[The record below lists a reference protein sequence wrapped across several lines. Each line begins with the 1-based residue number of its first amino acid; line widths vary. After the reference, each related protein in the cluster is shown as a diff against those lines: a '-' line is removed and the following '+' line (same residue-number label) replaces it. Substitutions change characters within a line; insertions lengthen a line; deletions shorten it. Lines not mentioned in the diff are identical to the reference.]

1 MIALRVVLGAIGLA
15 VIAYGAVL
23 LLDNPGPTLLR
34 ITIWAA
40 AGVVL
45 HDFVFA
51 PLVTAF
57 GYAGRRILPKAWW
70 APVGV
75 AALVSV
81 ILLLLAIP
89 VFDRPGAKP
98 LNPTVVDRD
107 YPQGLWISLALV
119 WACAALYV
127 GFRRVNRRSAAM
139 SAPKSQLPVGEDEV
153 VDQQR
158 ADHVDR
164 QPPPV

>member
-1 MIALRVVLGAIGLA
+1 MIRVALGAAGLA
-15 VIAYGAVL
+15 LIGYGAML

-34 ITIWAA
+34 IALWAA
-40 AGVVL
+40 AGVLL

-51 PLVTAF
+51 PVITALGF
-57 GYAGRRILPKAWW
+57 AGRRILPRSWW

-81 ILLLLAIP
+81 TLLLLAIP
-89 VFDRPGAKP
+89 VFDTPGAKP

-107 YPQGLWISLALV
+107 YPKGLGISLALV
-119 WACAALYV
+119 WACTALYL
-127 GFRRVNRRSAAM
+127 GFVEFARRSA
-139 SAPKSQLPVGEDEV
+139 PKKLHKSHLPVGEDQV

-158 ADHVDR
+158 ADDVDR

>member
-1 MIALRVVLGAIGLA
+1 VIRVLLGAVGLA
-15 VIAYGAVL
+15 LIAYGAVL

-34 ITIWAA
+34 IVIWAA

-51 PLVTAF
+51 PVVAAF

-75 AALVSV
+75 AALLSV

-107 YPQGLWISLALV
+107 YPLGLWISLALV
-119 WACAALYV
+119 WTCALLYV
-127 GFRRVNRRSAAM
+127 GFRRVRNRSPVT

-158 ADHVDR
+158 ASHVDR